1 MPHQDVVFSC
11 GAPSMAI
18 DSRPSGCGPR
28 SLRQGVVRL
37 TCLRLVCES
46 LLTVTASAL
55 RGSREKTLDVRPRV
69 LVLSEPGGLGGA
81 LLLKLDQAGATGEA
95 VTPGADTEVTE
106 VLDGPWAAVAVV
118 TRDDVLALR
127 LTLLCA
133 HVRPDLPLWV
143 TVFDRTLIRRLRQD
157 VRSVQIISSA
167 ELVARE
173 IADYCCTIASRA
185 PRWRHGLRVVDAALQ
200 LLVAAGA
207 GLLGALVV
215 QTVISIIALHESVL
229 NGIYFST
236 RAIATVTDA
245 ARSNSGP
252 AWFKIVSVL
261 NIVVALV
268 LVAVF
273 TAALVRRL
281 SRPRLTT
288 LIGRRA
294 APARGH
300 VLLVGFGQVGFRLSQ
315 ALRERGVAMVA
326 VERSI
331 DAPCVRLAQKE
342 GIPVLIGRG
351 DDRGTLELAGARHC
365 SMVAAVTSDDLVNV
379 AVGLTAS
386 DMRPGIP
393 LALRL
398 GDGGVASE
406 TESLLHLGQVFDAHH
421 LAATT
426 LAEAICATIF
436 PQRTEAPSVRAD
448 HLPRPPPRPAHE
460 DGHTQSV
467 VKRSGPGDK

>member
-1 MPHQDVVFSC
+1 M
-11 GAPSMAI
+11 
-18 DSRPSGCGPR
+18 
-28 SLRQGVVRL
+28 
-37 TCLRLVCES
+37 
-46 LLTVTASAL
+46 
-55 RGSREKTLDVRPRV
+55 RPRV

-81 LLLKLDQAGATGEA
+81 LLRELDEAGATGEA

-106 VLDGPWAAVAVV
+106 VLGGQWAAVAVV

-133 HVRPDLPLWV
+133 HVRPDIPLWV
-143 TVFDRTLIRRLRQD
+143 TLFDRTLIHRLRQD

-173 IADYCCTIASRA
+173 IADHCCALTARA
-185 PRWRHGLRVVDAALQ
+185 PRWRHGVRVVDGALR

-229 NGIYFST
+229 NGIYYST
-236 RAIATVTDA
+236 RAIATVIDA
-245 ARSNSGP
+245 PRSESAP
-252 AWFKIVSVL
+252 AWFKIVSAL
-261 NIVVALV
+261 NILVALV

-288 LIGRRA
+288 IIGRRA

-300 VLLVGFGQVGFRLSQ
+300 VVLVGFGQVGFRLSQ

-326 VERSI
+326 VERSF
-331 DAPCVRLAQKE
+331 DAPCVRLAHKA
-342 GIPVLIGRG
+342 GIPVLIGLG
-351 DDRGTLELAGARHC
+351 DDRSTLELAGARRC

-386 DMRPGIP
+386 DVRPGIP
-393 LALRL
+393 VALRL

-406 TESLLHLGQVFDAHH
+406 TESLLHLGKVFDAHH

-426 LAEAICATIF
+426 LAEAICAKILPQPTAPQSAAADRGPSPPLQPAREVTRKESTIERF
-436 PQRTEAPSVRAD
+436 
-448 HLPRPPPRPAHE
+448 
-460 DGHTQSV
+460 G
-467 VKRSGPGDK
+467 GDEK

>member
-1 MPHQDVVFSC
+1 MD
-11 GAPSMAI
+11 M
-18 DSRPSGCGPR
+18 
-28 SLRQGVVRL
+28 
-37 TCLRLVCES
+37 
-46 LLTVTASAL
+46 
-55 RGSREKTLDVRPRV
+55 RPRV

-95 VTPGADTEVTE
+95 VTPGADTEVAE
-106 VLDGPWAAVAVV
+106 VLAGPWAAVAVV

-133 HVRPDLPLWV
+133 HVRPDLPLWA
-143 TVFDRTLIRRLRQD
+143 TVFDGTLIHRLRQD
-157 VRSVQIISSA
+157 VRSVKIISSA

-173 IADYCCTIASRA
+173 IAEHCCARTSRA
-185 PRWRHGLRVVDAALQ
+185 PRWRHGVRVVDGALR
-200 LLVAAGA
+200 LLVLAGA
-207 GLLGALVV
+207 GLLVALVV
-215 QTVISIIALHESVL
+215 QTVISIVALHESVL

-261 NIVVALV
+261 NIVTALV

-300 VLLVGFGQVGFRLSQ
+300 VVLVGFGQVGFRLSQ

-326 VERSI
+326 VERSV
-331 DAPCVRLAQKE
+331 DAPCVRLAQKA

-365 SMVAAVTSDDLVNV
+365 AMVAAVTSDDLVNV

-406 TESLLHLGQVFDAHH
+406 TESLLHLGRVFDAHH

-426 LAEAICATIF
+426 LAHAICAEIF
-436 PQRTEAPSVRAD
+436 PHPAEAPSAD
-448 HLPRPPPRPAHE
+448 ADRLPRPPIRPDRD
-460 DGHTQSV
+460 DGRAESTI
-467 VKRSGPGDK
+467 KGTGRGEK

>member
-1 MPHQDVVFSC
+1 M
-11 GAPSMAI
+11 
-18 DSRPSGCGPR
+18 
-28 SLRQGVVRL
+28 
-37 TCLRLVCES
+37 
-46 LLTVTASAL
+46 
-55 RGSREKTLDVRPRV
+55 DVRPRV
-69 LVLSEPGGLGGA
+69 LVLSEPGGLGRA
-81 LLLKLDQAGATGEA
+81 LLLKLEKAGATGEA
-95 VTPGADTEVTE
+95 VTPGADTEVTD
-106 VLDGPWAAVAVV
+106 VLGGQWAAIAVV

-133 HVRPDLPLWV
+133 HVRPDLPLWA
-143 TVFDRTLIRRLRQD
+143 TVFDRTLIHRLRQD

-173 IADYCCTIASRA
+173 LAEHCCAIASRA
-185 PRWRHGLRVVDAALQ
+185 ARWHHGVRVVDGALR

-288 LIGRRA
+288 LIGHRA

-300 VLLVGFGQVGFRLSQ
+300 VVVVGFGQVGFRLSQ

-326 VERSI
+326 VERSV
-331 DAPCVRLAQKE
+331 DAPCVRLAQKA

-365 SMVAAVTSDDLVNV
+365 AMVAAVTSDDLVNV

-386 DMRPGIP
+386 DMRPGLP

-406 TESLLHLGQVFDAHH
+406 TESLLHLGRVVDAHH

-426 LAEAICATIF
+426 LAEAICAKIF
-436 PQRTEAPSVRAD
+436 PDHAETPSADAD
-448 HLPRPPPRPAHE
+448 HLPRPPIRPGRD
-460 DGHTQSV
+460 DGHAESV
-467 VKRSGPGDK
+467 IKGSRRGEK

>member
-1 MPHQDVVFSC
+1 
-11 GAPSMAI
+11 
-18 DSRPSGCGPR
+18 
-28 SLRQGVVRL
+28 
-37 TCLRLVCES
+37 
-46 LLTVTASAL
+46 
-55 RGSREKTLDVRPRV
+55 LDVRPQV

-95 VTPGADTEVTE
+95 VTPGADTEITE
-106 VLDGPWAAVAVV
+106 VLRGQWAAVAVV

-133 HVRPDLPLWV
+133 HVRPDLPLWA
-143 TVFDRTLIRRLRQD
+143 TVFDRTLIHRLRQD

-173 IADYCCTIASRA
+173 IADHCCSIASRA
-185 PRWRHGLRVVDAALQ
+185 ARWRNGVRVVDGALR

-300 VLLVGFGQVGFRLSQ
+300 VVVVGFGQVGFRLCQ
-315 ALRERGVAMVA
+315 ALRERGVAMLA

-365 SMVAAVTSDDLVNV
+365 AMVAAVTSDDLVNV

-386 DMRPGIP
+386 DMRPGLP

-406 TESLLHLGQVFDAHH
+406 TESLLHLGKVVDAHH
-421 LAATT
+421 VAATT
-426 LAEAICATIF
+426 LAAAICANIF
-436 PQRTEAPSVRAD
+436 PHDAEAPSVSAD
-448 HLPRPPPRPAHE
+448 RLPRPPIRPTRD
-460 DGHTQSV
+460 DGHAESIIEG
-467 VKRSGPGDK
+467 SGRGEK

>member
-1 MPHQDVVFSC
+1 
-11 GAPSMAI
+11 
-18 DSRPSGCGPR
+18 
-28 SLRQGVVRL
+28 
-37 TCLRLVCES
+37 
-46 LLTVTASAL
+46 
-55 RGSREKTLDVRPRV
+55 LDVRPRV
-69 LVLSEPGGLGGA
+69 LILSEPGGLGGA
-81 LLLKLDQAGATGEA
+81 LLRRLDHAGATGEA
-95 VTPGADTEVTE
+95 VTPGADTEITE
-106 VLDGPWAAVAVV
+106 VLGGQWAAVAVV

-133 HVRPDLPLWV
+133 HVRPDIPLWV
-143 TVFDRTLIRRLRQD
+143 TLFDRTLIHQLRQE
-157 VRSVQIISSA
+157 VRSVHIISSA

-173 IADYCCTIASRA
+173 IADHCCAMTARA
-185 PRWRHGLRVVDAALQ
+185 PRWRHGVRMVDGALR

-236 RAIATVTDA
+236 RAIATVIDTP
-245 ARSNSGP
+245 RSESAP
-252 AWFKIVSVL
+252 AWFKIVSAL
-261 NIVVALV
+261 NILAALV

-288 LIGRRA
+288 IIGRRA

-300 VLLVGFGQVGFRLSQ
+300 IVLVGFGQVGFRLSQ

-331 DAPCVRLAQKE
+331 DAPCVRLAQKA

-351 DDRGTLELAGARHC
+351 DDRATLALAGARHC
-365 SMVAAVTSDDLVNV
+365 SMVAAVTSDDLINV

-398 GDGGVASE
+398 GDGGVATE
-406 TESLLHLGQVFDAHH
+406 TESLLHLGEVFDAHH

-426 LAEAICATIF
+426 LTEAICAKIF
-436 PQRTEAPSVRAD
+436 PQRTAVPSAEPDR
-448 HLPRPPPRPAHE
+448 RPSPPLQPARDVSPTE
-460 DGHTQSV
+460 SM
-467 VKRSGPGDK
+467 KGPGRDDK

>member
-1 MPHQDVVFSC
+1 M
-11 GAPSMAI
+11 
-18 DSRPSGCGPR
+18 
-28 SLRQGVVRL
+28 
-37 TCLRLVCES
+37 
-46 LLTVTASAL
+46 
-55 RGSREKTLDVRPRV
+55 RPRV

-81 LLLKLDQAGATGEA
+81 LLRTLDEAGATGEA
-95 VTPGADTEVTE
+95 VTPGADTELTE
-106 VLDGPWAAVAVV
+106 VLGREWVAVAVV
-118 TRDDVLALR
+118 TREDVLALR

-133 HVRPDLPLWV
+133 HVRPDIPLWV
-143 TVFDRTLIRRLRQD
+143 TVFDRTLIHRLRQD
-157 VRSVQIISSA
+157 VPSVHVISSA

-173 IADYCCTIASRA
+173 IADYCCTMTARA
-185 PRWRHGLRVVDAALQ
+185 PRWRHGVRVVDSALR
-200 LLVAAGA
+200 LLVAAGT
-207 GLLGALVV
+207 GILGALVV

-236 RAIATVTDA
+236 RAIATVIDA
-245 ARSNSGP
+245 PRSESAS
-252 AWFKIVSVL
+252 AWFKIVSTL
-261 NIVVALV
+261 DILAALV

-300 VLLVGFGQVGFRLSQ
+300 VVLVGFGQVGFRLSQ

-326 VERSI
+326 VERTI
-331 DAPCVRLAQKE
+331 DAPCVRLAHKA
-342 GIPVLIGRG
+342 GIPVLIGLG
-351 DDRGTLELAGARHC
+351 DDRATLELAGARHC

-398 GDGGVASE
+398 GDGGVATE
-406 TESLLHLGQVFDAHH
+406 TESLLHLGKVFDAHH
-421 LAATT
+421 LAATI
-426 LAEAICATIF
+426 LAEAICAKIF
-436 PQRTEAPSVRAD
+436 PQRAAVPSAEADRRPS
-448 HLPRPPPRPAHE
+448 PPLQPTR
-460 DGHTQSV
+460 DV
-467 VKRSGPGDK
+467 SGKESMIKPSGGDDK

>member
-1 MPHQDVVFSC
+1 MDV
-11 GAPSMAI
+11 
-18 DSRPSGCGPR
+18 
-28 SLRQGVVRL
+28 
-37 TCLRLVCES
+37 
-46 LLTVTASAL
+46 
-55 RGSREKTLDVRPRV
+55 KPRV
-69 LVLSEPGGLGGA
+69 LVLSEPGGLGAA
-81 LLLKLDQAGATGEA
+81 LLRTLDQAGATGEA
-95 VTPGADTEVTE
+95 VTPGTDTELTE
-106 VLDGPWAAVAVV
+106 VLGGQWAAVAVV

-133 HVRPDLPLWV
+133 HVRPDIPLWV
-143 TVFDRTLIRRLRQD
+143 TLFDRTLIHRLRQD

-173 IADYCCTIASRA
+173 IADHCCAMTARA
-185 PRWRHGLRVVDAALQ
+185 PRWRHGVRVVDGALR

-207 GLLGALVV
+207 GLLGALIV

-236 RAIATVTDA
+236 RAIATVIDA
-245 ARSNSGP
+245 PRSGSAP
-252 AWFKIVSVL
+252 AWFKIVSAL
-261 NIVVALV
+261 NILAALV

-288 LIGRRA
+288 IIGRRA

-300 VLLVGFGQVGFRLSQ
+300 VVLVGFGQVGFRLSQ
-315 ALRERGVAMVA
+315 ALRERGVAMLA

-331 DAPCVRLAQKE
+331 DAPCVRLAQKA
-342 GIPVLIGRG
+342 GIPVLIGLG
-351 DDRGTLELAGARHC
+351 DDRATLELAGAHHC

-386 DMRPGIP
+386 DMRPGMP

-406 TESLLHLGQVFDAHH
+406 TESLLHLGKVFDAHD

-426 LAEAICATIF
+426 LADAICARIF
-436 PQRTEAPSVRAD
+436 PQRAGVPSAEA
-448 HLPRPPPRPAHE
+448 
-460 DGHTQSV
+460 DG
-467 VKRSGPGDK
+467 RLLAE